1 MVPTNVFAFTPIAGF
16 EIVLFEG
23 ICADQSK
30 SDAQGFCDCPG
41 CLPSHVG
48 PIERLFGHACVHVA
62 VMPRGRVH
70 HVTMGRGLHWLL
82 GIWLGSHHAH
92 LHLHRV
98 LGRLIHVAMIAVV
111 ATVHHWLGHAV
122 PIHGIES
129 VHVHVDRV
137 DIVGWGGHQVHTH
150 VHASLHC

>member
-23 ICADQSK
+23 ICADQSN
-30 SDAQGFCDCPG
+30 SDAQGFCDCPC
-41 CLPSHVG
+41 CLPSHVR

-62 VMPRGRVH
+62 
-70 HVTMGRGLHWLL
+70 
-82 GIWLGSHHAH
+82 
-92 LHLHRV
+92 
-98 LGRLIHVAMIAVV
+98 MIAVV
-111 ATVHHWLGHAV
+111 ATIHHRLGHAV

-129 VHVHVDRV
+129 VHVHVHRV
-137 DIVGWGGHQVHTH
+137 DIVGWGWHQVHTH